1 MFPHPLINPDDK
13 SSDIMY
19 DAVSTQ
25 SRGELGIWNKNVAI
39 IVTNRVGYVEK
50 RLHFL
55 LDEETYDII
64 V

>member
-1 MFPHPLINPDDK
+1 
-13 SSDIMY
+13 MY